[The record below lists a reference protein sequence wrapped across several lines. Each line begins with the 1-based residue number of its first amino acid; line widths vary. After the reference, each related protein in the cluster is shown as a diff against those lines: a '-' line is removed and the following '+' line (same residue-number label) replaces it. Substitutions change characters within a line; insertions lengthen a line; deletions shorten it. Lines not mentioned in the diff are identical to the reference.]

1 MKVPSSSVVSK
12 TVILG
17 DMDSLMEGNVKPT
30 PQSEKLSNADERV
43 APPTENGNSNNRWSF
58 LRKSKKILLH
68 PNTSKTTLFGQLL
81 SNVCDENENLPKPI
95 TEMLTLLLK
104 RGSITE
110 GVFRRA
116 GNSKCLKELK
126 AQLNEGLDIDMETQ
140 SVILLAA
147 LFKDFLREL
156 PGSLLVAELYKDW
169 MMALEK
175 KDEEQRCTEIKRV
188 TDKLPRPNAV
198 LLQHLLCVLHHVSK
212 NANASKM
219 DARNL
224 AVCIAPNLLRCDNLA
239 DVEEVTALTQFLIE
253 NCCEI
258 FGEHVQKLLGDPDKE
273 EQADNSDLLS
283 SHQHDSAYDSTDPD
297 ADGDVEG
304 AKRKEQTGEIEDQCS
319 PPQCK
324 DDKPSI
330 LICSSNDTKFV
341 SRRCSEPSLFPF
353 LGINNLKVLARSHD
367 DFSMEKE
374 DFALENNTLKKQN
387 SDSVLQPGQS
397 ERLLGLQNLSGMLTI
412 PKPTARSKDCSY
424 SSNCSLESSLSNLSE
439 NSVFTSSPL
448 SSPPNSR
455 KSSYA
460 REEVQNQEKEVKRRT
475 SSIRNEKKKPTRA
488 MSWAALAYNRGSLKK
503 GDSQK
508 EMAFSCEIL
517 QEDSQNE
524 TESTKPT
531 PRPRPLSA
539 IEVFQ
544 RVDSKIPAKPPSY
557 EQTILGFPL
566 APPNRRMTVQDA
578 WMMERKSRPTSMTED
593 LLGSCSSN
601 SYTDCCL
608 QMGATDVRDTGPAE
622 QAVVYRQRA
631 MSESISKRQQER
643 VVHRCSQPLF
653 EEMTYAKESY
663 V

>member
-1 MKVPSSSVVSK
+1 M
-12 TVILG
+12 
-17 DMDSLMEGNVKPT
+17 
-30 PQSEKLSNADERV
+30 
-43 APPTENGNSNNRWSF
+43 
-58 LRKSKKILLH
+58 
-68 PNTSKTTLFGQLL
+68 
-81 SNVCDENENLPKPI
+81 
-95 TEMLTLLLK
+95 
-104 RGSITE
+104 
-110 GVFRRA
+110 
-116 GNSKCLKELK
+116 
-126 AQLNEGLDIDMETQ
+126 
-140 SVILLAA
+140 
-147 LFKDFLREL
+147 
-156 PGSLLVAELYKDW
+156 
-169 MMALEK
+169 
-175 KDEEQRCTEIKRV
+175 
-188 TDKLPRPNAV
+188 
-198 LLQHLLCVLHHVSK
+198 
-212 NANASKM
+212 
-219 DARNL
+219 
-224 AVCIAPNLLRCDNLA
+224 
-239 DVEEVTALTQFLIE
+239 
-253 NCCEI
+253 
-258 FGEHVQKLLGDPDKE
+258 
-273 EQADNSDLLS
+273 LS

-304 AKRKEQTGEIEDQCS
+304 AKRKEQAGEIEDAHQCS

-330 LICSSNDTKFV
+330 HICSSNDTKFV

-353 LGINNLKVLARSHD
+353 LGINNLKARSHD

-387 SDSVLQPGQS
+387 SDSVLQPAQS

-412 PKPTARSKDCSY
+412 RKPTARSKDCSY
-424 SSNCSLESSLSNLSE
+424 SSNCSLESSLSNQSE

-460 REEVQNQEKEVKRRT
+460 REEVQTQEKEVKRRT

-488 MSWAALAYNRGSLKK
+488 MSCAALAYNKGSLKK

-508 EMAFSCEIL
+508 QMAFSCEIL

-557 EQTILGFPL
+557 EHTILGLAL
-566 APPNRRMTVQDA
+566 APATRRMTVQDA
-578 WMMERKSRPTSMTED
+578 WMMERQSRPASMTED

-608 QMGATDVRDTGPAE
+608 QRGATDVRDDTGLAE

>member
-1 MKVPSSSVVSK
+1 MKVPSGSVVSK

-17 DMDSLMEGNVKPT
+17 DMDSLMEGNMQPI

-43 APPTENGNSNNRWSF
+43 APPTENGNNSNRWSF
-58 LRKSKKILLH
+58 LRKSRKILLH
-68 PNTSKTTLFGQLL
+68 SNSSKTTLFGQLL

-104 RGSITE
+104 RGSTTE
-110 GVFRRA
+110 GVFRKA

-126 AQLNEGLDIDMETQ
+126 AQLNEGLDVDMETQ
-140 SVILLAA
+140 PVILLAA

-169 MMALEK
+169 MMAMEN
-175 KDEEQRCTEIKRV
+175 KDEELRCIEVKRV

-198 LLQHLLCVLHHVSK
+198 LLQHLLCVLHHISK

-239 DVEEVTALTQFLIE
+239 DVGEVTALTQFLIE

-258 FGEHVQKLLGDPDKE
+258 FGEHVQKLLGDPDEE

-297 ADGDVEG
+297 ADGDVQG
-304 AKRKEQTGEIEDQCS
+304 AKRKEQAREIEDDHQCS
-319 PPQCK
+319 PPKCK

-341 SRRCSEPSLFPF
+341 SRRCSEPSLFP
-353 LGINNLKVLARSHD
+353 LVEINNLKARSHD

-397 ERLLGLQNLSGMLTI
+397 QRLLGLQNLSGMLTI
-412 PKPTARSKDCSY
+412 PKATSRSKDCSY
-424 SSNCSLESSLSNLSE
+424 SSNCSLESSFSNLSE

-460 REEVQNQEKEVKRRT
+460 REELQNQEKEVKRRT
-475 SSIRNEKKKPTRA
+475 SSIRNEKKKPTRT

-524 TESTKPT
+524 TESTTPP

-557 EQTILGFPL
+557 EQTILGLPL
-566 APPNRRMTVQDA
+566 GRRMTVQDA
-578 WMMERKSRPTSMTED
+578 WMMERKSRPASMTED
-593 LLGSCSSN
+593 LLGFCSSN

-608 QMGATDVRDTGPAE
+608 QTGAADVRDDTGLAE

-631 MSESISKRQQER
+631 MSESVSKRQPER